1 MPSTHP
7 AVNIRP
13 SITDEISDDILSEIV
28 SEFGSPSDVGSH
40 GLTPKASKQ
49 SWGYMTPKGS
59 KQSFTSDC
67 SGSYVDQL
75 SAMAM
80 TPPVEKPSRSK
91 ARGARKIS
99 LKIFSKFF

>member
-7 AVNIRP
+7 AVTVRP
-13 SITDEISDDILSEIV
+13 SITDEISDDILSDI
-28 SEFGSPSDVGSH
+28 FGSPSEVGSP
-40 GLTPKASKQ
+40 GATPKASKH

-59 KQSFTSDC
+59 KQSFSSDC

-80 TPPVEKPSRSK
+80 TSLAEKPPGSQ